1 MVDSISI
8 HALREEGDGPVPQGG
23 PHHANFYPLRE
34 EGDTMATTIDELRK
48 EFLSTPSA
56 RRATAVGGILLR
68 RVQDFYPRP
77 PRGGRRGRAWA
88 SAPLLYFYPR
98 PPRGGRRIIAASLFA
113 FSIFLSTPSARRATF
128 LFLGSYL
135 NTPISI
141 HALREEGDHISPF
154 LSVIQ
159 SHFYPRPPRGG
170 RPLAV
175 WPLLAVAIFLST
187 PSARRATPT
196 FCSSWASTRF
206 LSTPSARRAT
216 RSPPQLRDF

>member
-1 MVDSISI
+1 MGTLCLTMCD
-8 HALREEGDGPVPQGG
+8 
-23 PHHANFYPLRE
+23 FYPRPPRGGRPLRVYSPD
-34 EGDTMATTIDELRK
+34 GR
-48 EFLSTPSA
+48 F
-56 RRATAVGGILLR
+56 
-68 RVQDFYPRP
+68 DFYPRP
-77 PRGGRRGRAWA
+77 PRGGRRTSAARWSA
-88 SAPLLYFYPR
+88 SCK
-98 PPRGGRRIIAASLFA
+98 
-113 FSIFLSTPSARRATF
+113 FLSTPSARRATLWQLPSRSF
-128 LFLGSYL
+128 ARNFYPRPPRGGRPLLAASCCAAFRISIHALREEGDVGGLGL
-135 NTPISI
+135 PLRFCISI